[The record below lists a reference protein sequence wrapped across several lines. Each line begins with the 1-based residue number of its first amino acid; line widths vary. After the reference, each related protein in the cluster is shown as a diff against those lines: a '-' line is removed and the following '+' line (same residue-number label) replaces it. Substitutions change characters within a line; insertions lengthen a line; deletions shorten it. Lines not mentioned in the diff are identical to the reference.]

1 MGDIKTRFALE
12 GESKF
17 RSAMSNAASAVKM
30 LNAEQKL
37 AKAQFEQT
45 GNAEKYAAQQADILK
60 RKIQEQKSAA
70 QAAEQA
76 IKQLT
81 DNGVSPASK
90 QFQQWQTK
98 LNNAQAALTNTETE
112 LQNLNNTMQ
121 QTTSEAG
128 KTGTAIES
136 IGKKVSLD
144 AVISGLDH
152 ASDRMAA
159 LVKKAAEFSIAITKG
174 VIKSAEWA
182 DELGTT
188 ATVNEVSPEELQRMR
203 YTADILDTTYESIMK
218 SIPSLSDLSS

>member
-1 MGDIKTRFALE
+1 MGDIKTRFSLE

-17 RSAMSNAASAVKM
+17 RSAMSSAASAVRM

-60 RKIQEQKSAA
+60 RKIQEQKSAV

-112 LQNLNNTMQ
+112 LQNLNGTMQ
-121 QTTSEAG
+121 QTTTTAEG
-128 KTGTAIES
+128 TGTAIES
-136 IGKKVSLD
+136 IGKKVNLD
-144 AVISGLDH
+144 AVINGIGKVTGALE
-152 ASDRMAA
+152 AA
-159 LVKKAAEFSIAITKG
+159 AQKAAQKVVPKE
-174 VIKSAEWA
+174 
-182 DELGTT
+182 
-188 ATVNEVSPEELQRMR
+188 
-203 YTADILDTTYESIMK
+203 
-218 SIPSLSDLSS
+218 